1 MSGAIA
7 GVGTQFKRSN
17 MTATPTFTAIAEIND
32 ITGPN
37 MSRDTIDTTSL
48 DTTGGYRTFI
58 GGFRD
63 GGEVQLEMNFTLA
76 GYDDL
81 KLDFEDSDLRD
92 YQIVLPDTGATT
104 FGFTGL
110 ITSLGVKIPNNDK
123 ITASVSIKISGGVTL
138 TS

>member
-1 MSGAIA
+1 MATAAVGA
-7 GVGTQFKRSN
+7 QFKRSN
-17 MTATPTFTAIAEIND
+17 MAGTPTFTAIAEIND
-32 ITGPN
+32 INGPN
-37 MSRDTIDTTSL
+37 LSRDTLETTSL

-63 GGEVQLEMNFTLA
+63 GGEIQLEMNFTLD

-81 KLDFEDSDLRD
+81 KLDFEDDDPRD

-104 FGFTGL
+104 LGFSALVTA
-110 ITSLGVKIPNNDK
+110 LGMKLSTTDK
-123 ITASVSIKISGGVTL
+123 ITASVTLKISGEVTL

>member
-1 MSGAIA
+1 MALAAVGA
-7 GVGTQFKRSN
+7 QFLRSN
-17 MTATPTFTAIAEIND
+17 MAGTPTFTAIAEIND
-32 ITGPN
+32 ISGPN
-37 MSRDTIDTTSL
+37 LSRDTLETTSL

-63 GGEVQLEMNFTLA
+63 GGEIQLEMNFTLD

-81 KLDFEDSDLRD
+81 KLDFEDDDLRD

-104 FGFTGL
+104 FGFSAL
-110 ITSLGVKIPNNDK
+110 VTSLGMKLSTTDK
-123 ITASVSIKISGGVTL
+123 ITASVTLKISGEVTL